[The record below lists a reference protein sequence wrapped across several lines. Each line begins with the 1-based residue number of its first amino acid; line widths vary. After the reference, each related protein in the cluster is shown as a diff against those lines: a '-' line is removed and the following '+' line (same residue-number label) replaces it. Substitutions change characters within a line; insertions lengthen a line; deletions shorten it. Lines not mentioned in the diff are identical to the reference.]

1 MTERK
6 VHIASF
12 PMPNP
17 DTYYFWLYYQHLE
30 KYGYNLVDTRGQNFD
45 CEWVQHNSPRIQII
59 HFHWPAYIY
68 SDKNFTC
75 FVQKLI
81 SFFKAIREAKR
92 SGYKILWT
100 IHNLFPHER
109 NNIVLEYIGRIILAT
124 LADVVFVHF
133 AQAKKRVSQLFG
145 RTKNVEIIPHGTFS
159 LVFKNNCSKAEA
171 RTALGIASHSFVY
184 LLFGPIRPYK
194 GIEKAIEAFK
204 LLNIPDSVLVIA
216 GRPSDT
222 KLSEFIAMESEN
234 NVSIKSFLRFIEED
248 EVQTFFN
255 ATDIVLL
262 PYNNVFTSGNLFLAL
277 TFNKAVV
284 APDTGIISE
293 VVDESFGI
301 KYDPADKSALLQAMR
316 NATEIDLEAATA
328 ASCARASLFDWKNSA
343 AISHKAITRIT

>member
-1 MTERK
+1 MEPRIN
-6 VHIASF
+6 IASF
-12 PMPNP
+12 PTPNP

-30 KYGYNLVDTRGQNFD
+30 KYGYRLIDTKGQNFNCD
-45 CEWVQHNSPRIQII
+45 WVQQNRNHVQIL

-68 SDKNFTC
+68 SDKSPISFIRR
-75 FVQKLI
+75 LI
-81 SFFKAIREAKR
+81 SFFKALRKAKR

-100 IHNLFPHER
+100 VHNLFPHEK
-109 NNIVLEYIGRIILAT
+109 NNMVLEYIGRIILAT

-133 AQAKKRVSQLFG
+133 TQAKRRVSQLFG

-159 LVFKNNCSKAEA
+159 SVFKNSCTKAEA
-171 RTALGIASHSFVY
+171 RTALGIAPQSFVY
-184 LLFGPIRPYK
+184 LLFGPVRPYK

-204 LLNIPDSVLVIA
+204 SLNISDSVLVIA

-222 KLSEFIAMESEN
+222 KLSEFIAMESKN
-234 NVSIKSFLRFIEED
+234 NVRIKSFLRFIEED